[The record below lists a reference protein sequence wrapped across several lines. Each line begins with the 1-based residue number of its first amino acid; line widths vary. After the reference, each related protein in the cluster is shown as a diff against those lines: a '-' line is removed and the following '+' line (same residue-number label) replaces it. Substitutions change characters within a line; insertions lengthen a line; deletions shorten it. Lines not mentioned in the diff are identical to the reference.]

1 MFYNNYQRMC
11 EKKGLSPS
19 GCALKIG
26 LGRSTT
32 ASWKK
37 NGTIPKQD
45 ILEQLAEVLECNVAD
60 FFQDNSDNS
69 VTIQNSTVN
78 SNNYR
83 RCEDET
89 ELLQLYRSLPSRKAR
104 LRFLLEA
111 YEIAE
116 KITGDCDE

>member
-1 MFYNNYQRMC
+1 MFYGNYERLCREAGSNPSAIAMQA
-11 EKKGLSPS
+11 GL
-19 GCALKIG
+19 A
-26 LGRSTT
+26 RST
-32 ASWKK
+32 ASSWKMQ
-37 NGTIPKQD
+37 GTIPKQEV
-45 ILEQLAEVLECNVAD
+45 LNRLAEVLGCNVAD